1 MAMRKPTNTKLQ
13 EEVQVKLMRR
23 LTEEGYSDLT
33 DFWRRSGIQVSHE
46 TVRRALHG
54 GKPTSIESIIKI
66 GAHLGLTNAELA
78 DMCRSLGDT
87 FWPSK
92 LWSPKANKRD
102 EAVLGIVNRIAAID
116 AKYWTF
122 FKVNA
127 AVCAKAAGVDISEYL
142 DVLRNEITNEEEDD
156 FQNLQMPHL

>member
-78 DMCRSLGDT
+78 DICRSLGDT
-87 FWPSK
+87 LWPSK
-92 LWSPKANKRD
+92 SWSYIQPFWNGGAK
-102 EAVLGIVNRIAAID
+102 NR
-116 AKYWTF
+116 KPR
-122 FKVNA
+122 V
-127 AVCAKAAGVDISEYL
+127 ISGCY
-142 DVLRNEITNEEEDD
+142 NS
-156 FQNLQMPHL
+156 